1 MYACFVPSLLLHALV
16 LSQCWG
22 SADPEAAVFLQ
33 EPVWFKAGAQI
44 FTGEGI
50 KYLGAFTIPAF
61 SSNIILTLGVEVSAL
76 RPAFSFRLLLVATC
90 ISAFFPLS
98 VLSALARL
106 FVDCNTHIFILSP
119 HTIGINKLCLRE
131 TLLTRAARK
140 PLKNMYAADI
150 PQKVIL
156 LHKLALFCVSTGSTD
171 HCQTTPNSSDA
182 MTACLLDSVVGLG

>member
-1 MYACFVPSLLLHALV
+1 MVQGWCPDLHRRGHQVPGRLHHPCLQLQHHLDPRSRGQCSQTSL
-16 LSQCWG
+16 
-22 SADPEAAVFLQ
+22 
-33 EPVWFKAGAQI
+33 
-44 FTGEGI
+44 
-50 KYLGAFTIPAF
+50 
-61 SSNIILTLGVEVSAL
+61 
-76 RPAFSFRLLLVATC
+76 SFRLLLVATC

-131 TLLTRAARK
+131 TLLTCAARK